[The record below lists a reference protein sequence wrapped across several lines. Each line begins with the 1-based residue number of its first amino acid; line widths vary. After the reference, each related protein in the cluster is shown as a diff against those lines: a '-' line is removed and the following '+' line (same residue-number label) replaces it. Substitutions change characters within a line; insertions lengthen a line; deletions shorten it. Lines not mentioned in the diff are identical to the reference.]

1 MGLLVCMAHCATACL
16 SGVIASLFMVA
27 CRQQGLISALNG
39 AASDSRSKCSCSAS
53 LILHLLTSG
62 GGERGWGLLGRDSG
76 QLNAPVLS

>member
-1 MGLLVCMAHCATACL
+1 MAHCAAACL

-62 GGERGWGLLGRDSG
+62 GSGGGAAGPGLGAAIRSG
-76 QLNAPVLS
+76 LVIAFSSN